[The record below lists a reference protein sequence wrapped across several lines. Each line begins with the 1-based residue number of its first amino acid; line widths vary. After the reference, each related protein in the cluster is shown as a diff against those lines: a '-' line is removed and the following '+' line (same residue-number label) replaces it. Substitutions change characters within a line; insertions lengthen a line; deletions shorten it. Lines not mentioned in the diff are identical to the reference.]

1 MLSRRKL
8 ITAGA
13 TAGAVSLISPALI
26 KAAATSTA
34 GSTQSASVTDYLA
47 ITPSSDPSFIS
58 KLNNLFPSLL
68 NDPYFQKIK
77 SHSVL
82 ISNVSNQV
90 ISAYSTHWKAT
101 TATGGYETL
110 LRHYAHRTS
119 MRHQTARFG
128 VMGNK
133 TRFTGKVPVFAV
145 GETRLLTPYFNWS
158 PDYYQANPKPQW
170 NKILMQSASRQFFLY
185 ELSNSTAVKVTIDS
199 VIVNGKTVVGPDRAN
214 LAKVFRVTRN
224 AEHDEANAILK
235 LVKNGASA
243 DQITSALQDH
253 ASSKLPS
260 RRHASHRLYVSVRR
274 RQAQVLSRRLLS
286 SKPEQFLRTL
296 KYLKSQPKTTTRRA
310 ANV

>member
-8 ITAGA
+8 ITVGA
-13 TAGAVSLISPALI
+13 TAGAVSLIPPALI
-26 KAAATSTA
+26 KAAAGTTT
-34 GSTQSASVTDYLA
+34 GSAQSASVSDYLA
-47 ITPSSDPSFIS
+47 VTPFSDPSFVS
-58 KLNNLFPSLL
+58 KLSSLFPGLL
-68 NDPYFQKIK
+68 KDPYFQKMQ

-82 ISNVSNQV
+82 ISNVSNHP
-90 ISAYSTHWKAT
+90 ISAYSTHWKAM

-119 MRHQTARFG
+119 KHHQTARLG
-128 VMGNK
+128 VKGNK
-133 TRFTGKVPVFAV
+133 TRFTGKVPVLAV

-158 PDYYQANPKPQW
+158 PDHYQANPKPQW

-199 VIVNGKTVVGPDRAN
+199 VIVNGKTVVGADQAN

-235 LVKNGASA
+235 LVRSGASM
-243 DQITSALQDH
+243 DQIASALQDH
-253 ASSKLPS
+253 ATSKLPS
-260 RRHASHRLYVSVRR
+260 RRQASHRLYVSVRR
-274 RQAQVLSRRLLS
+274 RQAQVLSRRLQR

-310 ANV
+310 LTV